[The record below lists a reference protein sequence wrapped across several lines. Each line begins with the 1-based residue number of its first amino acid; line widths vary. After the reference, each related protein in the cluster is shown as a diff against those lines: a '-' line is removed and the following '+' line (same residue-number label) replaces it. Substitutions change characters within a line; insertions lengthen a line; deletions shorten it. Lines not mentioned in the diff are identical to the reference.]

1 MWMSSKH
8 TAEIELCDPDAVIY
22 RSVLPELRRLD
33 ARSETE
39 IDYDDG
45 LLCLRVGAPDR
56 VALRAAVNTWLRL
69 AETASSVG

>member
-1 MWMSSKH
+1 MSSRH
-8 TAEIELCDPDAVIY
+8 TAEIELSDPDAVIY
-22 RSVLPELRRLD
+22 RSVLPEVQSLE

-39 IDYDDG
+39 VDYDDG
-45 LLCLRVGAPDR
+45 VLCLRVGAPDR